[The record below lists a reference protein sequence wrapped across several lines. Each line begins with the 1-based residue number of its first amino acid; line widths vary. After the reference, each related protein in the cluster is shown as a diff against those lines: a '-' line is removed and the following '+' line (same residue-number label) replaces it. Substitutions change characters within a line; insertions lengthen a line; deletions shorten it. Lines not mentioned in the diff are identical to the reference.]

1 MKKFVSL
8 LVVLTMLFVTVA
20 SFAEDVTTDDA
31 SFWDNYSDYFNY
43 TDDEYPDYST
53 ATIMDDPEY
62 FMYYDDDVDPV
73 DVRLTE
79 DAIPNISYL
88 VANDWHGYDAT
99 ITPVFGGVT
108 LPCNIDDILTYFEV
122 RDQIFNLVPEK
133 TEKYSWVPLFR
144 IAYRCGS
151 FLLSNDCQDVID
163 SLNTNQYVLR
173 IKDGIVA
180 LLDTFIYD
188 ESYGSFM
195 DFILQKL
202 GSPNCIL
209 VKESQMQE
217 TGYGYSNY
225 TICYQY
231 GDMWLLIEVVEDY
244 SEGTAVQWL
253 DEIGFTYMDPS
264 SFMEWLDYD
273 QIIY

>member
-8 LVVLTMLFVTVA
+8 LVSLVMLFVATA
-20 SFAEDVTTDDA
+20 SFAEDATTNDA

-43 TDDEYPDYST
+43 TDEEYPDYST

-62 FMYYDDDVDPV
+62 FMYYEDDVDQV
-73 DVRLTE
+73 DVKLTE

-88 VANDWHGYDAT
+88 VANDWHGYEAT
-99 ITPVFGGVT
+99 VTPVFGETT

-122 RDQIFNLVPEK
+122 RDQIFNFAPER

-151 FLLSNDCQDVID
+151 FLLSNDCSDVID
-163 SLNTNQYVLR
+163 ALNTNRYVLR

-180 LLDTFIYD
+180 LLDTFIYV

-202 GSPNCIL
+202 GSPKCIL
-209 VKESQMQE
+209 VKENQMQE
-217 TGYGYSNY
+217 TGYGYANY
-225 TICYQY
+225 NLCYQY
-231 GDMWLLIEVVEDY
+231 GDMWFLIEVAEDY
-244 SEGTAVQWL
+244 SDGIAVQWL
-253 DEIGFTYMDPS
+253 DEIGFTYMNPAD
-264 SFMEWLDYD
+264 FMEWLDYD